1 MVSLP
6 ADKGAD
12 TSLVL
17 KVDVDTAVGLTDGV
31 RRLAD
36 IMAALG
42 ITATYFISMG
52 PDNSGRALKR
62 VFRPGFLRKQ
72 LNSGAAGAY
81 GPLTMCYGILLPAPI
96 IARKAPGLF
105 NRLVNEGHEVG
116 LHGWDHVFWHDRLKN
131 LSARCTEEQL
141 DLACGLFREVT
152 GFAPATFASPGWQIT
167 ETALSAMVE
176 RGISHVSCTRGAFPF
191 RPLVNGHALPILE
204 LPTNLPSMDE
214 ILGSGGV
221 GPDEAGAALAEKVI
235 PGRLN
240 VFTMHAEVEGRHMA
254 PAFTDFCRR
263 LQDRGVRFLRL
274 VEAAKEVADSGPVP
288 VDRVC
293 FGPQAGRAYDV
304 SWQESV
310 FIGGAM

>member
-1 MVSLP
+1 MASQT
-6 ADKGAD
+6 ANKEGGA
-12 TSLVL
+12 SLVL

-42 ITATYFISMG
+42 VKASYFISMG

-96 IARKAPGLF
+96 IGKKAPGLF
-105 NRLVNEGHEVG
+105 NRLINEGHEVG

-131 LSARCTEEQL
+131 LSARRTEEQL
-141 DLACGLFREVT
+141 DLACGLFHDIT
-152 GFAPATFASPGWQIT
+152 GFSPVTFASPGWQIT

-176 RGISHVSCTRGAFPF
+176 RGISHVSCTRGESPF
-191 RPLVNGHALPILE
+191 RPLVNGRALPVVE
-204 LPTNLPSMDE
+204 LPTTLPTMDE
-214 ILGSGGV
+214 VLGGGGV

-240 VFTMHAEVEGRHMA
+240 VFTMHAEVEGRQMA

-263 LQDRGVRFLRL
+263 LLDRGVRFVRL
-274 VEAAKEVADSGPVP
+274 VDAAQEAAAAGPLP

-293 FGPQAGRAYDV
+293 FGPQPGRAYDV

-310 FIGGAM
+310 FTGGAA